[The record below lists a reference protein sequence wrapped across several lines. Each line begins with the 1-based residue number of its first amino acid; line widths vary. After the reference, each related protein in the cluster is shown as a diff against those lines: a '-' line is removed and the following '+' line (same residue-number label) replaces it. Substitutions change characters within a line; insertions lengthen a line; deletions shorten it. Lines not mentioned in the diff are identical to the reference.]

1 MKNIIIILIVIII
14 VCSFILFHKISDTK
28 NNINNLTL
36 NEIGSTN
43 DMYSDGEYVQESK
56 DNYTY
61 TEEELREQQLEKEK
75 KLEEAKKK
83 KQEYLEQQK
92 IEQEK
97 QKQEALNQRQEVLN
111 MEESNQNNNK
121 NEQQNINQ
129 QIPQQPTTQPNTQP
143 NSGYENTNIILESRI
158 ENEFN
163 GLKQY
168 AIFELSNGQVWMQ
181 TQYKYTYFY
190 KYKPQIA
197 IYSYNGK
204 YYIMIDGI
212 NDMVEVQQITQYKK
226 AKLEKAITNM
236 GNSTN
241 SASINNI
248 YFLNDGTVWK
258 QSGLGMGIFLNN
270 ANVIVA
276 KYGIYYYMQID
287 GVEESLIVELQK

>member
-43 DMYSDGEYVQESK
+43 NMYSDGEYVQESK

-75 KLEEAKKK
+75 KLEEAKKQ

-143 NSGYENTNIILESRI
+143 NSATEITNIILESRI

-168 AIFELSNGQVWMQ
+168 AIFELSNGQVWIQ

-190 KYKPQIA
+190 KYKPQIV

-226 AKLEKAITNM
+226 SKLEKAITNM
-236 GNSTN
+236 GNLTN

-248 YFLNDGTVWK
+248 YFLKDGTVWK